1 MDKQKIALW
10 GVGVFGS
17 LGLLILV
24 IHLLSKTNRLLEQP
38 VVKMPI
44 PEGIIVNAQN
54 QAIDHGMES
63 YLETQ
68 SGKVGKSSAA
78 HGDRSPMA
86 KPLVPRITSA
96 AIPPVT
102 ISAPISSTGSGS
114 SVTIGSKRGTQDI
127 ASSTEFSIL
136 SANHQ
141 VMERFQASQKFRF
154 SAQPNGIQIG
164 EKIYADPVILQP
176 KDNGLLFLEGIWYRG
191 TFTVMRTADLLLVV
205 NHTLP

>member
-1 MDKQKIALW
+1 MDKQKIAL
-10 GVGVFGS
+10 GGFGVFGS

-86 KPLVPRITSA
+86 KPLVPRIASA
-96 AIPPVT
+96 AIPSVT
-102 ISAPISSTGSGS
+102 IPAPITSTESGS
-114 SVTIGSKRGTQDI
+114 SATIGSKRGTQDI

-141 VMERFQASQKFRF
+141 VMVRLQASQKFRF

-164 EKIYADPVILQP
+164 DKVYADPVILQP
-176 KDNGLLFLEGIWYRG
+176 KDNGLLFLEGTWYRG
-191 TFTVMRTADLLLVV
+191 TFTVTRTADLLLVV
-205 NHTLP
+205 NHASP

>member
-1 MDKQKIALW
+1 MDRQKTVFW

-24 IHLLSKTNRLLEQP
+24 IQLLSKTNRWLEQP
-38 VVKMPI
+38 VVKMPV

-54 QAIDHGMES
+54 QAIDHGMKS

-68 SGKVGKSSAA
+68 SGKVGKSPAA

-86 KPLVPRITSA
+86 KPLVPRIASA

-102 ISAPISSTGSGS
+102 TPAPISSTESGS

-127 ASSTEFSIL
+127 ASSTEFSVL

-141 VMERFQASQKFRF
+141 VMERLQASQKFRF

-164 EKIYADPVILQP
+164 DKIYADPVILQP
-176 KDNGLLFLEGIWYRG
+176 KDNGLLFLEGTWYRG
-191 TFTVMRTADLLLVV
+191 TFTVTRTADLLVV
-205 NHTLP
+205 ANHASP